1 MGTKKI
7 IDLDQKKTLPKNRW
21 TLVTLKVEP
30 NQVDIVEETF
40 FQEGAISIDLKDAF
54 EGEVKESPVYEKIE
68 DESLLKN
75 YAVEAKKAVEKFGGK
90 FLIRGGDKI
99 TTEGKEFLR
108 TAVIEFSS
116 FDVAKNFFYSNEYQ
130 SAHTILKDTVI
141 RHHQIIKGN

>member
-1 MGTKKI
+1 MSKGF
-7 IDLDQKKTLPKNRW
+7 
-21 TLVTLKVEP
+21 
-30 NQVDIVEETF
+30 IVC
-40 FQEGAISIDLKDAF
+40 
-54 EGEVKESPVYEKIE
+54 VYEKIE

-90 FLIRGGDKI
+90 FLNRGGDKI

>member
-1 MGTKKI
+1 MSKGF
-7 IDLDQKKTLPKNRW
+7 
-21 TLVTLKVEP
+21 
-30 NQVDIVEETF
+30 IVC
-40 FQEGAISIDLKDAF
+40 
-54 EGEVKESPVYEKIE
+54 VYEKIE

-75 YAVEAKKAVEKFGGK
+75 YAVEKFGGK

>member
-1 MGTKKI
+1 MSKGF
-7 IDLDQKKTLPKNRW
+7 
-21 TLVTLKVEP
+21 
-30 NQVDIVEETF
+30 IVC
-40 FQEGAISIDLKDAF
+40 
-54 EGEVKESPVYEKIE
+54 VYEKIE

-75 YAVEAKKAVEKFGGK
+75 YAVEAIKAVEKFGGK
-90 FLIRGGDKI
+90 FLIRGGDNI